1 MSNILQTKTAGE
13 ILTTVF
19 KPKEFIIDG
28 LLTQGLYILAGAQKI
43 RKSWLAMDI
52 CLSIA
57 KLREWAEQIRAQQ
70 ESGTTVTAF
79 CAENGINLK
88 TYYYRL
94 RKVREQ
100 CMEAAPAI
108 VPVAI
113 PKQSS
118 DIRMEKNGLQISL
131 PADISVE
138 MLIALVQELYLIA
151 FARRS
156 YWRILFMRSSVRQ
169 YRFIGRRRTSNPR
182 AFLC

>member
-1 MSNILQTKTAGE
+1 MRDKT
-13 ILTTVF
+13 TTAITAV
-19 KPKEFIIDG
+19 KQEV
-28 LLTQGLYILAGAQKI
+28 
-43 RKSWLAMDI
+43 
-52 CLSIA
+52 

-70 ESGTTVTAF
+70 ESGMTVTAF

-131 PADISVE
+131 PADISAE
-138 MLIALVQELYLIA
+138 TLIALVHEL
-151 FARRS
+151 
-156 YWRILFMRSSVRQ
+156 
-169 YRFIGRRRTSNPR
+169 
-182 AFLC
+182 C